1 MATSI
6 GKLSKS
12 FFVKLLVG
20 IIILPF
26 VFWGMGDVFR
36 GGSQNVIATIDSKKV
51 STQEF
56 INYVNRLNLKEEQLK
71 NLSKTDLIEQI
82 LSDYIGKKVMSLEI
96 KKLGIVVSDNALRDI
111 IKNDKLFFKDDK
123 FSRTEYEKFLI
134 KSGITAPQFEANIVE
149 QEKRRQFLSSLS
161 GGIVVPEILI
171 EKEFRKENQTKI
183 IQYIDL
189 EKYHSKNK
197 PSQESIKELYER
209 NKNIFFTELKSIRYA
224 EIKPE
229 LIGGSKEYDENF
241 FKQLDII
248 ENNILDGQSF
258 EETTKANNLRI
269 IEFNKIN
276 ANKEDEEKNKVK
288 NLPDNIFKKVYNL
301 KIPQSPEV
309 VNIDSKYYLAEI
321 KNEEKKNRPM
331 NDPEVLEALN
341 AQLSFKEKIENNTSL
356 AKDIGLGAFDGDNY
370 RKFAEDNGLIVKDYE
385 ISNLKQNDVFDE
397 GLVKRIFLT
406 QDGDVNLITNNTLTK
421 SFLISTKKTKY
432 KTLDKKSNE
441 FEQYEAKARLNIIN
455 KIYQSY
461 DENVNQKYKVD
472 INKRTIDRVKN
483 SFQWR

>member
-12 FFVKLLVG
+12 FFIKLLVG

-36 GGSQNVIATIDSKKV
+36 GGNQNVIATIDSKKV

-56 INYVNRLNLKEEQLK
+56 VNYVNRLNLNEEQVK

-82 LSDYIGKKVMSLEI
+82 LSEYIGRKVMALEI
-96 KKLGIVVSDNALRDI
+96 EKIGIVVSDNALRDI

-149 QEKRRQFLSSLS
+149 QEKRRQFLSSLA
-161 GGIVVPEILI
+161 GGIVVPEMLV
-171 EKEFRKENQTKI
+171 EKEFKKENQTKTI
-183 IQYIDL
+183 EYIDL

-197 PSQESIKELYER
+197 PSRESLKELYER
-209 NKNIFFTELKSIRYA
+209 NKNIFFVELKSIRYA

-229 LIGGSKEYDENF
+229 LISGSADYNENF
-241 FKQLDII
+241 FKQLDLI
-248 ENNILDGQSF
+248 ENKVLDGQTF
-258 EETTKANNLRI
+258 DETTVANNLKI

-276 ANKEDEEKNKVK
+276 ANKEDENKNKIEKLSDNLFNKIYNFK
-288 NLPDNIFKKVYNL
+288 NT
-301 KIPQSPEV
+301 QSPEV
-309 VNIDSKYYLAEI
+309 INIEGKYYLAEV
-321 KNEEKKNRPM
+321 KNVEKKNKTM
-331 NDPEVLEALN
+331 DDPEVVEALN

-356 AKDIGLGAFDGDNY
+356 AKDISLGAFENDNFK
-370 RKFAEDNGLIVKDYE
+370 KFADDNGLEVKNYK
-385 ISNLKQNDVFDE
+385 ISSLKQNEIFND
-397 GLVKRIFLT
+397 GMIKRIFLT
-406 QDGDVNLITNNTLTK
+406 NDGEINLITNNTFTK
-421 SFLISTKKTKY
+421 SFLISTKKTEY
-432 KTLDKKSNE
+432 KTLDKNSNE
-441 FEQYEAKARLNIIN
+441 FEQYEAKARLNLIN

-461 DENVNQKYKVD
+461 DENVNQKYKVEL
-472 INKRTIDRVKN
+472 NQRTIDRVKN
-483 SFQWR
+483 SFQ

>member
-12 FFVKLLVG
+12 FFIKLLVG

-36 GGSQNVIATIDSKKV
+36 GGNQNVVATVDSNKI

-56 INYVNRLNLKEEQLK
+56 VNYINRLNLNEEQVK
-71 NLSKTDLIEQI
+71 NLSKTDLVEQI

-96 KKLGIVVSDNALRDI
+96 EKLGVVVSDNALRDI
-111 IKNDKLFFKDDK
+111 IKNDKSFFKDDK

-149 QEKRRQFLSSLS
+149 QEKRRQFLSSLA
-161 GGIVVPEILI
+161 GGIVIPEILV
-171 EKEFRKENQTKI
+171 EKEFRKENQTKT

-189 EKYHSKNK
+189 EKYHSKKK
-197 PSQESIKELYER
+197 PSQDSIKELYER
-209 NKNIFFTELKSIRYA
+209 NKNVFFTELKSIRYA

-229 LIGGSKEYDENF
+229 LISGSPDYNENF

-248 ENNILDGQSF
+248 ENNVLDGQSF
-258 EETTKANNLRI
+258 EETAKANNLKI

-276 ANKEDEEKNKVK
+276 AKKENEEKKK
-288 NLPDNIFKKVYNL
+288 IENLPDNLFNKIYNI
-301 KIPQSPEV
+301 KTPQSPEV
-309 VNIDSKYYLAEI
+309 INLESKYYLAEI
-321 KNEEKKNRPM
+321 KDEEKKNRPM

-341 AQLSFKEKIENNTSL
+341 AQLNFKEKIDSNTSL
-356 AKDIGLGAFDGDNY
+356 AKDISLGAFDGENFK
-370 RKFAEDNGLIVKDYE
+370 KFADDNGLLVKDYK
-385 ISNLKQNDVFDE
+385 ISNIKQNDVFDE

-406 QDGDVNLITNNTLTK
+406 KDGDINLITNSTLTK
-421 SFLISTKKTKY
+421 SFLISTKNTEY
-432 KTLDKKSNE
+432 KELDKKGNE
-441 FEQYEAKARLNIIN
+441 FEQYEAKARLNLIN

-461 DENVNQKYKVD
+461 DENANQKYKVEV
-472 INKRTIDRVKN
+472 NQRTIDRVKN
-483 SFQWR
+483 SF